1 MYCCGASG
9 DHMVMLVA
17 DRSVDWSHGSDGWL
31 FGWLAGCLL
40 VDSDVWL
47 HDAKEGP
54 TFNLDYNQSC
64 PCSYFCVVGWGPG
77 GYSGIQEV
85 SFRSRQES

>member
-9 DHMVMLVA
+9 DYMEMLVA
-17 DRSVDWSHGSDGWL
+17 GWL
-31 FGWLAGCLL
+31 VAWSIGSYNMVM

-47 HDAKEGP
+47 HDAKEEL
-54 TFNLDYNQSC
+54 TFKLDYNQSC
-64 PCSYFCVVGWGPG
+64 PCSYFCIVGWGPG

-85 SFRSRQES
+85 GLRSRQES